1 MRPRLHSI
9 PCRLPECAIRVKD
22 GKGARARIAP
32 RGRRMSTESLEA
44 LYEAHAKTV
53 YWAAYGVSRDEQAAA
68 DAVQNVFLNAYRHLE
83 ALAGMTSEQRRAWL
97 YRSAVNNSID
107 MLRRN
112 KRTVP
117 TEDAGV
123 LEPDSALGPEA
134 RAEQN
139 ETSATVKRHL
149 NALPEKYRE
158 PLYLYYFAEMDYHQ
172 IAKILDMSEGTLKS
186 RMSRGREMLK
196 KELQKGGEL
205 YAR

>member
-1 MRPRLHSI
+1 
-9 PCRLPECAIRVKD
+9 
-22 GKGARARIAP
+22 
-32 RGRRMSTESLEA
+32 MSTDSLEA

-68 DAVQNVFLNAYRHLE
+68 DAVQNVFLNAYRHME
-83 ALAGMTSEQRRAWL
+83 ALANMTSEQRRAWL

-112 KRTVP
+112 KRLIP

-123 LEPDSALGPEA
+123 LEADLTPGPEA
-134 RAEQN
+134 QAEKN
-139 ETSATVKRHL
+139 ETRAAVKRHL
-149 NALPEKYRE
+149 DSLPEKYRE
-158 PLYLYYFAEMDYHQ
+158 PLYLYYFAELDYHQ
-172 IAKILDMSEGTLKS
+172 IAKTLDMSEGTLKS

-205 YAR
+205 HAR